1 MELAIVLGL
10 LGFEPAGK
18 SRLNQLLPRVTCEGC
33 TAFRDA
39 VIKGNQL
46 MLQLFAL
53 FCEKGMHEKFKF
65 VHVILTDGEDNKS
78 QTSLSEFLEYQKLI
92 QQKLPP
98 NILQTFYIGV
108 NVENNNT
115 VKQEMSAILKCSGKS
130 ASYYPI
136 SSNQINDIFQKI
148 QMQIGIRVQ
157 EQGVII
163 ENNQARFALR
173 QQTYQPVV
181 SMQVNNYIVL
191 FTLDVSGS
199 MSDHWYKVCSAVRS
213 FLDTLGSND
222 LVLGITFN
230 DTVQVLTATQQQQ
243 AAKKTQQ
250 TSTPQRTQQR
260 TQSSQPQRQI
270 KGVERTE
277 NESSCCQIF

>member
-46 MLQLFAL
+46 MLELFAL
-53 FCEKGMHEKFKF
+53 FCQQGMHEKFKF

-78 QTSLSEFLEYQKLI
+78 QTSLQDFLVYQQFL

-115 VKQEMSAILKCSGKS
+115 VQQEMSAILKCSGKS
-130 ASYYPI
+130 ASYYPV

-163 ENNQARFALR
+163 QNSQARIALR

-181 SMQVNNYIVL
+181 SMQVNNYILL

-213 FLDTLGSND
+213 FLDTLGSGD

-230 DTVQVLTATQQQQ
+230 DNVQVLTAKQQQ

-250 TSTPQRTQQR
+250 TSTPQRTK
-260 TQSSQPQRQI
+260 SSQPQQQI
-270 KGVERTE
+270 KQTERTGVD
-277 NESSCCQIF
+277 SCCCQIF